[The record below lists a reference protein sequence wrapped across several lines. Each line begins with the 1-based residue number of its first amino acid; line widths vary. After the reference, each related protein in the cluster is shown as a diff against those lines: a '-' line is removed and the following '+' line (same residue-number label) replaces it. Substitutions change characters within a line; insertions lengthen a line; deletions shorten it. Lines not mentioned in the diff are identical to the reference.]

1 MLFIYV
7 EQIQFEPMYQ
17 RTQPFHQLLLQVTTN
32 ALISKLIPA
41 SPISAN
47 APISFNPPISVNAP
61 IPISAIFFMEMRS
74 ATISQAYQSN
84 HTHDP
89 LYIPPKTSTPTYY
102 S

>member
-7 EQIQFEPMYQ
+7 EQIQFEPIYQ
-17 RTQPFHQLLLQVTTN
+17 RTQPSNQLFLRVTTN
-32 ALISKLIPA
+32 VLITKQIPA

-74 ATISQAYQSN
+74 ATISQA
-84 HTHDP
+84 
-89 LYIPPKTSTPTYY
+89 
-102 S
+102 